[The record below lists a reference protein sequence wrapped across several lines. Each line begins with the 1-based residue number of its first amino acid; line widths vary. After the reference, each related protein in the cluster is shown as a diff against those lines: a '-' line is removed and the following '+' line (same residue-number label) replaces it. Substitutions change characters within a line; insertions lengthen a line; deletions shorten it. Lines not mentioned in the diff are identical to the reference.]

1 MIMSSK
7 DIAIRRFLMARF
19 GIDSQ
24 QATPDDRV
32 IVLHLYRSHAF
43 LSNMAIDHFAG
54 HDSQAVRHG

>member
-1 MIMSSK
+1 MV
-7 DIAIRRFLMARF
+7 RF